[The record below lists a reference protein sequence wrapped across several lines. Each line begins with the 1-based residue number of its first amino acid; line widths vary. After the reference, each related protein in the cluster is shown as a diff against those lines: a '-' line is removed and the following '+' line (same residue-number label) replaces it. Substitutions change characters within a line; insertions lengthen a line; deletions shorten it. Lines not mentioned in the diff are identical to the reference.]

1 MPVDLR
7 VSWQQVRVR
16 IYAAYLH
23 ARNFEPMFVT
33 FHDVTEVRPN
43 MIQLPARSIVV
54 WTNVRV
60 KSRYRREKKGS
71 LEMLNFKRNVRNIDL
86 DHDRNLL
93 FFLDKL
99 LSYFKKNNFH

>member
-43 MIQLPARSIVV
+43 MIQLPARSSVV

-60 KSRYRREKKGS
+60 KSLLNISKREKG
-71 LEMLNFKRNVRNIDL
+71 
-86 DHDRNLL
+86 
-93 FFLDKL
+93 FLVHVE
-99 LSYFKKNNFH
+99 FQEERT